1 MRTEVE
7 TSQIDRRYE
16 SYRMRSEGREK
27 QLLSSILAKGIEEP
41 LCGVQTSPAVSS
53 VLLLD
58 GFKRLRCA
66 QKLKINHL
74 PFISLGEDEATA
86 ILSFLRNCN
95 SKSLTMLEQAKLVD
109 ELKRVHGLSVTQIAK
124 RLERSQA
131 WVCTRI
137 SVLSE
142 MSDKVMREIFS
153 GRFPAY
159 SFFYTLRQFRRLNG
173 VPKKEL
179 DDFVGAVSGH
189 GCSTRDIES
198 LAKGYFCG
206 GEGLKEQI
214 RQGDLAWCLGQLK
227 SQVNLEGQ
235 AKLSDLESRVLRDL
249 ELLQGSMGRLT
260 LKLGNPELKG
270 PDFFAQAELLTD
282 GISNRVSKFL
292 EILGGFGDR
301 LRQEQGRLP
310 TP

>member
-16 SYRMRSEGREK
+16 SYRMRSVGREK
-27 QLLSSILAKGIEEP
+27 LLLSSILAKGIEEP
-41 LCGVQTSPAVSS
+41 LSGVQALSTAP

-66 QKLKINHL
+66 EKLKINHV
-74 PFISLGEDEATA
+74 PFVSLGEDEATA
-86 ILSFLRNCN
+86 ILSLLRLSNA
-95 SKSLTMLEQAKLVD
+95 KSLTLLEQAKLVD
-109 ELKRVHGLSVTQIAK
+109 ELKRIYGLSMAQIAM
-124 RLERSQA
+124 RVDRSKG

-137 SVLSE
+137 NVFSE
-142 MSDKVMREIFS
+142 MSAVITKEIFS

-159 SFFYTLRQFRRLNG
+159 SYFYTLRQFRRLNA
-173 VPKKEL
+173 VPKAEL
-179 DDFVGAVSGH
+179 DDFVRAVSGH
-189 GCSTRDIES
+189 GCSTRDIEC

-206 GEGLKEQI
+206 GETLKEQI

-227 SQVNLEGQ
+227 FQVDPEGQ
-235 AKLSDLESRVLRDL
+235 AKLSDLEARVLRDL
-249 ELLQGSMGRLT
+249 DLLQSTMGRLT
-260 LKLGNPELKG
+260 LKLRSPDLKG

-292 EILGGFGDR
+292 EILGGFRDR
-301 LRQEQGRLP
+301 LRQEPGRLP
-310 TP
+310 AA